1 MAGGVRGG
9 GGVVMGPGSWSVFS
23 VFGDAVG
30 VVAGWSFDKVIE
42 GVYGWIANGLV
53 LLLMA
58 TWRGMEEMSTPNLTA
73 DWFANGLVGQLSVLS
88 GSIMLVMVFVTV
100 IRAAVNGQPELL
112 GDIVRQ
118 WVLVVVKTGLLVTF
132 LNAVLVA
139 TDEAANYVWGLARP
153 DLASMT
159 DTLASV
165 ARTSTESGKTFVMP
179 AMLVLTIVAIV
190 AMVFVFLMRG
200 ALLYVVAAFA
210 PLILAGAILP
220 SMRQSRVKLE
230 QTLVALILSK
240 LAIAVALTVAAK
252 VIVSAGEP
260 GSSPDQQLYTVAMGA
275 VSFVLAAIAPWLLYR
290 LIPIVAEAGASHGL
304 GSTAFRGAMT
314 AVQVATMTRA
324 AAGSRSP
331 GSRPIPG
338 GTSAPAPTGS
348 GRGGGAGLGAGG
360 ATPPVPAGSRPAAR
374 PVPAGPVP
382 VSGGGG

>member
-1 MAGGVRGG
+1 
-9 GGVVMGPGSWSVFS
+9 MGPGSWSVFS
-23 VFGDAVG
+23 VFGDAAG
-30 VVAGWSFDKVIE
+30 LVAGWSFDKVIE

-132 LNAVLVA
+132 LNAMLVA

-153 DLASMT
+153 DLALMT

-200 ALLYVVAAFA
+200 SLLYVVAAFA

-220 SMRQSRVKLE
+220 SMRQSRAKLE

-314 AVQVATMTRA
+314 AVQVATMTKA

-338 GTSAPAPTGS
+338 GSAAAPTGS
-348 GRGGGAGLGAGG
+348 GSGRVPSGAGG
-360 ATPPVPAGSRPAAR
+360 ATPAGPAGSRPAAR
-374 PVPAGPVP
+374 PVPAGPAR